1 MVPNYAVIHR
11 SSAINVVKILRVL
24 RVLRPLRAI
33 NRAKGLKVSLS
44 FTKKSYSD
52 LLFPFSVMDAL
63 SIYFN
68 WELCLRPQHVVQCVF
83 VAIRTI
89 GNIVIVTTLL
99 QFMFACIGVQLF
111 KVSCAVSQCI
121 LNRAKQWQGYTL
133 LIKIYF
139 STEKINWIFSPVALY
154 VLLGHSCCKMFRCVN
169 WYLFSRANSSTAQT
183 PLNRHRPDAG
193 NVPLSLGNK
202 GYSNIYGKKQLVHMY
217 MCALCVC
224 VTGGPIYYTK
234 MGMLG
239 SQRKHIVH
247 GRTVT
252 STLMMSCR
260 AWWLCLPCPLLR
272 VGQGAIH
279 KHTHTCSHTY
289 FF

>member
-1 MVPNYAVIHR
+1 MM
-11 SSAINVVKILRVL
+11 
-24 RVLRPLRAI
+24 
-33 NRAKGLKVSLS
+33 
-44 FTKKSYSD
+44 
-52 LLFPFSVMDAL
+52 PFSVMDAL

-68 WELCLRPQHVVQCVF
+68 WELRLRPQHVVQCVF

-139 STEKINWIFSPVALY
+139 SIEKMNWIFSPVALY

-169 WYLFSRANSSTAQT
+169 WCLFSRANSSTAQI

-202 GYSNIYGKKQLVHMY
+202 GYSNIYRKKTACSHVY
-217 MCALCVC
+217 VCTLCVLQGVLYIIQRWEC
-224 VTGGPIYYTK
+224 WEARESTSFMEKQWLQLWWCPAGHD
-234 MGMLG
+234 G
-239 SQRKHIVH
+239 SVCRVHFWGLARVRYSHLLTHI
-247 GRTVT
+247 
-252 STLMMSCR
+252 
-260 AWWLCLPCPLLR
+260 LLL
-272 VGQGAIH
+272 
-279 KHTHTCSHTY
+279 THTFHEFKVMIFYY
-289 FF
+289 FKNKSLMLTKTAFIWLKNTIKTVILWNIISILKNCFIF

>member
-1 MVPNYAVIHR
+1 MVPNCVVIHR

-33 NRAKGLKVSLS
+33 NRAKGLKVSLIH
-44 FTKKSYSD
+44 TKICSDYSD
-52 LLFPFSVMDAL
+52 LLIPFSVIDAL
-63 SIYFN
+63 RIYFN

-111 KVSCAVSQCI
+111 RVSCAVSQCI

-133 LIKIYF
+133 LLKIYF
-139 STEKINWIFSPVALY
+139 TIEKMNCIFSVCAVGPF
-154 VLLGHSCCKMFRCVN
+154 MCVN
-169 WYLFSRANSSTAQT
+169 CLFSRANSSTAQT
-183 PLNRHRPDAG
+183 PLNRYMPNASK
-193 NVPLSLGNK
+193 VPLSLGNK
-202 GYSNIYGKKQLVHMY
+202 IYSNIYGKNCSFICICVHS
-217 MCALCVC
+217 VC
-224 VTGGPIYYTK
+224 ITGGHIYYTK
-234 MGMLG
+234 TGMLG
-239 SQRKHIVH
+239 SQRKPSVH

-260 AWWLCLPCPLLR
+260 AWWLCLPCPRLR

-279 KHTHTCSHTY
+279 KHTHTYSHTY

>member
-1 MVPNYAVIHR
+1 MM
-11 SSAINVVKILRVL
+11 
-24 RVLRPLRAI
+24 
-33 NRAKGLKVSLS
+33 
-44 FTKKSYSD
+44 
-52 LLFPFSVMDAL
+52 PFSVMDAL

-68 WELCLRPQHVVQCVF
+68 WELRLRPQHVVQCVF

-139 STEKINWIFSPVALY
+139 SIEKMNWIFSPVALY

-169 WYLFSRANSSTAQT
+169 WCLFSRANSSTAQT

-202 GYSNIYGKKQLVHMY
+202 GYSNIYRKKPARSHVY
-217 MCALCVC
+217 VCTLCV
-224 VTGGPIYYTK
+224 YYRGSYILYK
-234 MGMLG
+234 DGNVGKPEKAHRSWENSDFNFDDVLQGMMALFA
-239 SQRKHIVH
+239 V
-247 GRTVT
+247 
-252 STLMMSCR
+252 STFEGWPGCD
-260 AWWLCLPCPLLR
+260 
-272 VGQGAIH
+272 
-279 KHTHTCSHTY
+279 THTCSHTY